1 MKLSDSIEGFIC
13 DLLSAQES
21 IELKRNELASEFGC
35 VPSQINYV
43 IATRF
48 TTERGYMVES
58 RRGGGGYIRITRVP
72 VRQQGHVMH
81 IVNSIGQSLDA
92 MTMEA
97 LVKNMLDSE
106 WISRREAKLLLAACG
121 DSSLSIIRDGS
132 AKNFVRAHL
141 FKNMI
146 INLA

>member
-21 IELKRNELASEFGC
+21 IELKRNELANTFGC

-43 IATRF
+43 ISTRF

-72 VRQQGHVMH
+72 VGQQGHMMH
-81 IVNSIGQSLDA
+81 IVNSVGQRLDA

-121 DSSLSIIRDGS
+121 DGSLSIIRDAS
-132 AKNFVRAHL
+132 TKNFVRAHL
-141 FKNMI
+141 FKNMV
-146 INLA
+146 INLV

>member
-1 MKLSDSIEGFIC
+1 MKLSDSIEGFIRE
-13 DLLSAQES
+13 LLSADGS
-21 IELKRNELASEFGC
+21 VELKRNELASTFGC

-48 TTERGYMVES
+48 TTERGYIVES

-72 VRQQGHVMH
+72 VRQQDRMMH

-97 LVKNMLDSE
+97 MVKNMLDGE
-106 WISRREAKLLLAACG
+106 WISGREAKLLLAACG
-121 DSSLSIIRDGS
+121 DGSLSIIRDGS
-132 AKNFVRAHL
+132 AKNYVRAHL
-141 FKNMI
+141 FKNMLV
-146 INLA
+146 NLV